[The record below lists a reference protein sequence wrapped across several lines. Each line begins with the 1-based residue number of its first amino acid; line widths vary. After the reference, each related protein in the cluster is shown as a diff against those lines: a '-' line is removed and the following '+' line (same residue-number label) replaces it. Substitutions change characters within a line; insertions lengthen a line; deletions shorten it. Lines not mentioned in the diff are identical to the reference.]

1 MLYIGVDLGTSAVKL
16 LLMDETGDIKN
27 VVSKEYPLFFPRP
40 GWSEQNPEDWS
51 EKSMEGIRE
60 LTEGFDRSK
69 VAGISFGGQMHG
81 LVALDKDDQ
90 VIRPAILWNDGRT
103 GEETDYLN
111 NVIGKDRLSRYTA
124 NIAFAG
130 FTAPKILWMKKHEPE
145 NFAKIVKIMLPKD
158 YLAYRLSGSFCT
170 DVSDASGM
178 LLMDVKNRCWS
189 KEMLD
194 ICGITEEMLPKLY
207 ESYEVV
213 GTLKEDVAK
222 ELGLSADVKVIAGAG
237 DNAAAAVGTGTVGD
251 GMCNISLGTSGT
263 IFISSEHFGVD
274 ENNALHSFAHADG
287 NYHLMGCMLSAASCN
302 KWWMED
308 IIKTKDFGK
317 EQEGITKL
325 GKNNVFFLP
334 YLMGERSPHNNPDAR
349 AMFIGMSMD
358 TTREDMTQAVLEGV
372 AFGLRDSL
380 EVARSLGI
388 RIERTKICGGGA
400 RSPLWKKIIANVMNL
415 KVDVIESEEGPAL
428 GGAMLAAVGCGE
440 YPDVKTIAEK
450 IVKVVDT
457 VEPEEELVKK
467 YEEKYQKFR
476 TIYPT
481 VKCLY

>member
-27 VVSKEYPLFFPRP
+27 IVSKEYPLFFPHP
-40 GWSEQNPEDWS
+40 GWSEQNPEDWF
-51 EKSMEGIRE
+51 EKSMEGIKE

-111 NVIGKDRLSRYTA
+111 NVIGKDKLSQYTA

-158 YLAYRLSGSFCT
+158 YLAYKLSGSFCT

-189 KEMLD
+189 KEMMD

-213 GTLKEDVAK
+213 GTLKEVSDENKLKFLLIHIKNTNPSQTYPLKEGSPITCINKDQANTLIATYFANAFSDVSILQYQEGESYQTPFKTDTGYCYQITENDLNITLPTTLTSMKLDK
-222 ELGLSADVKVIAGAG
+222 E
-237 DNAAAAVGTGTVGD
+237 T
-251 GMCNISLGTSGT
+251 NIYTLT
-263 IFISSEHFGVD
+263 FIS
-274 ENNALHSFAHADG
+274 ENSNTVLTVT
-287 NYHLMGCMLSAASCN
+287 L
-302 KWWMED
+302 K
-308 IIKTKDFGK
+308 I
-317 EQEGITKL
+317 
-325 GKNNVFFLP
+325 KNNMKLIQEIS
-334 YLMGERSPHNNPDAR
+334 YL
-349 AMFIGMSMD
+349 
-358 TTREDMTQAVLEGV
+358 
-372 AFGLRDSL
+372 
-380 EVARSLGI
+380 
-388 RIERTKICGGGA
+388 
-400 RSPLWKKIIANVMNL
+400 
-415 KVDVIESEEGPAL
+415 
-428 GGAMLAAVGCGE
+428 
-440 YPDVKTIAEK
+440 
-450 IVKVVDT
+450 
-457 VEPEEELVKK
+457 
-467 YEEKYQKFR
+467 
-476 TIYPT
+476 
-481 VKCLY
+481 